1 MNPTAGRILLS
12 LSAAYRPHDIMSFV
26 TANAIQHIA
35 ESLSVSK
42 VTQDAS
48 RALAPHIDVR
58 LREIVQVQDIENPTV
73 SSNESWTALLH
84 EEDLCTRVKPYQSV
98 RPTQEASKFS
108 RHSKK
113 SSLSSEDVNNAL
125 RFYNCQV
132 MLISS
137 PDPRGKLAQ

>member
-12 LSAAYRPHDIMSFV
+12 LSPTYRLHGVMSFV
-26 TANAIQHIA
+26 TANAIKHIA
-35 ESLSVSK
+35 ESLSVSE

-84 EEDLCTRVKPYQSV
+84 EEDLCKRVKP
-98 RPTQEASKFS
+98 
-108 RHSKK
+108 
-113 SSLSSEDVNNAL
+113 LSICSPYAGSQQILKAL
-125 RFYNCQV
+125 
-132 MLISS
+132 
-137 PDPRGKLAQ
+137 